1 MKEFAI
7 VIGVLALVIVGGLA
21 FILSGAGTVQ
31 AMQVD
36 LTSSPFP
43 LTIAGLSTLVIQLN
57 NPDGSPVNDASI
69 RVVARMDMIEHR
81 DMMPEL
87 DRPAVLVGDGT
98 YESQM
103 YLSMA
108 GPWIFTVNAEL
119 ANGTT
124 IEEPYAIYVYAV
136 GQPVPN
142 TNVSTSYRSVNEA
155 ALAAADTDR
164 ELRILIPLGSAMQ
177 ILQQEGDEL
186 IPSEIRLS
194 LDGRNTLVI
203 QNDDIIDHQVGP
215 YFVRA
220 GETIRQE
227 FTRAATFVGTCTA
240 RHDGTINII
249 VE

>member
-7 VIGVLALVIVGGLA
+7 VIGVLALVIMGGLA
-21 FILSGAGTVQ
+21 FILTNANTVQ

-36 LTSSPFP
+36 LTSYPFP
-43 LTIAGLSTLVIQLN
+43 VTIAGLSTMIVRLT
-57 NPDGSPVNDASI
+57 NPDGSPVNDATV
-69 RVVARMDMIEHR
+69 RVAARMDMMEHR

-87 DRPAVLVGDGT
+87 DRPAVFVGDAT
-98 YESQM
+98 YEAQM

-108 GPWIFTVNAEL
+108 GPWVFTVNAEL
-119 ANGTT
+119 ADGTL

-136 GQPVPN
+136 GQPVPD
-142 TNVSTSYRSVNEA
+142 TNVSTEYRSVTEA

-177 ILQQEGDEL
+177 ILQQEGDEI
-186 IPSEIRLS
+186 IPEEIRLA
-194 LDGRNTLVI
+194 LDGRNILVI